1 MAPVRRREEKQMEE
15 EEEEEEVKGPYAVV
29 LKKDPFGR
37 VCVCCKGVGRLERER
52 HITRRTKVLS
62 DTKGK
67 RDGRNKTKKKK
78 KKKRR
83 EKWRRKRKIDLIIIY
98 SILYT

>member
-1 MAPVRRREEKQMEE
+1 MAPVRRREEKQM

-78 KKKRR
+78 KKNG
-83 EKWRRKRKIDLIIIY
+83 EKSGEGKEK
-98 SILYT
+98 

>member
-1 MAPVRRREEKQMEE
+1 VCAVR
-15 EEEEEEVKGPYAVV
+15 G
-29 LKKDPFGR
+29 L
-37 VCVCCKGVGRLERER
+37 VGWRER

-78 KKKRR
+78 KKNG
-83 EKWRRKRKIDLIIIY
+83 EKSGEGKEK
-98 SILYT
+98 